1 MYLVILQRNLVILDF
16 RLILSHRIS
25 NIGPRCCV
33 SYEGDLFDRSWNSIA
48 SLIVAEVENFETKFK
63 KRAATS
69 LVSLFSWNYVLTFV
83 ISYRPRRGV
92 CSVQTDEK
100 VALGTRRW
108 RTIKFLVTEIVRN
121 IKDRKHEP
129 PRPAG
134 N

>member
-1 MYLVILQRNLVILDF
+1 MYLVILKRNLVILDF
-16 RLILSHRIS
+16 QHILSHRIS
-25 NIGPRCCV
+25 NIGLRCYI

-69 LVSLFSWNYVLTFV
+69 LASLFSWNYVLTFV

-92 CSVQTDEK
+92 YSVPTDEK
-100 VALGTRRW
+100 VALGTRW